1 MKAILIGGL
10 LLMVLMLA
18 GISLANENEGA
29 ESYYQNHCSESNAV
43 ACILHGNAIP
53 NN

>member
-1 MKAILIGGL
+1 MKQILFGGML
-10 LLMVLMLA
+10 AAVLMLV
-18 GISLANENEGA
+18 GISMAHENASA
-29 ESYYQNHCSESNAV
+29 ENYYQNHCSESNAV